1 MCSRHTI
8 ESRMTMSH
16 TLYIATSPAD
26 ATASQS
32 RQKSATLLADITG
45 SVTTRDLALTPLPQV
60 TAAWNAARLVPAA
73 DRSAAENET
82 LTFSNTLVADV
93 LAADHII
100 IDMPMYN
107 FGLPAALKAWID
119 LICRPKETFAY
130 TSDSP
135 VGLLDGKRATIVAA
149 SGGVPI
155 GASVDFATPHLKT
168 VLGFIGI
175 TDVTV
180 ILSDNTKAAEA

>member
-1 MCSRHTI
+1 
-8 ESRMTMSH
+8 MTMSH

-26 ATASQS
+26 GTASQS

-82 LTFSNTLVADV
+82 LTFSNTLVAEV

-130 TSDSP
+130 TSDGP